1 MVKKIYFFLCVF
13 ILMGTYQ
20 SIAQVIKA
28 EALLGLNL
36 TQVEGDEVYGFKK
49 PGINIGAG
57 AMIPLGKNWDISFEI
72 TYNQKGAKQGDQYND
87 TIDDVP
93 VTGAYKLRLNYAEIP
108 VLIHYTDKEFLTIG
122 AGFSFGRLVGIQE
135 YEHGSRVDETTLTSN
150 TYDRNDF
157 SYIVDLRVRLKGP
170 LKLALR
176 YQNSMVKIRTREFDN
191 ITGDTWS
198 RDQYNKV
205 ITLRLIYMFNEK
217 LSRRTIKPDQQ

>member
-1 MVKKIYFFLCVF
+1 MCVF

-72 TYNQKGAKQGDQYND
+72 TYNQKGAKEGDQYND

-135 YEHGSRVDETTLTSN
+135 YEHGSRVDGTTLTSN
-150 TYDRNDF
+150 TYDKNDF

-176 YQNSMVKIRTREFDN
+176 YQNSMVKIRTREFNN
-191 ITGDTWS
+191 IIGDTWS

-217 LSRRTIKPDQQ
+217 LSRRTINPDQQ

>member
-1 MVKKIYFFLCVF
+1 MCVF